1 MCPTNIFF
9 RINNQVHHI
18 AFSYIYSCPMIF
30 TWIRS
35 IKKKNPSPLHN
46 NQKKKKKKEK
56 KDHHI
61 KTNKK
66 ASQRGNITH

>member
-1 MCPTNIFF
+1 
-9 RINNQVHHI
+9 
-18 AFSYIYSCPMIF
+18 MIF

-46 NQKKKKKKEK
+46 NQKKK
-56 KDHHI
+56 DHHI

-66 ASQRGNITH
+66 ASQRGNITR

>member
-35 IKKKNPSPLHN
+35 IKKKILHRCITT
-46 NQKKKKKKEK
+46 KKKEK
-56 KDHHI
+56 EKRKKGNHI

-66 ASQRGNITH
+66 VSQRGNITR